1 MNMYSYMYRCRY
13 TGYRIVLGIE
23 FQVDSIFLNT
33 LNVPFD
39 FFLFFF
45 FLDNYFLL
53 FFQNYSTKFSSSN
66 LKMM

>member
-45 FLDNYFLL
+45 SWIIIFSC
-53 FFQNYSTKFSSSN
+53 FFKIIQLN
-66 LKMM
+66 LVLVT

>member
-39 FFLFFF
+39 FFRVFFF
-45 FLDNYFLL
+45 WIIIFYC
-53 FFQNYSTKFSSSN
+53 FFKIIQLN
-66 LKMM
+66 LALVT